1 MLTNLPVENGNTLQ
15 AVRGFLRQ
23 LFTSGLVEA
32 LFVPMET
39 SSGAI
44 VPALVTDPE
53 RLAQANP
60 LAPVMPIN
68 GARAVS
74 ALTGKGSPVRL
85 GAVLRPCEQRALIEL
100 VKLQQA
106 SLDGV
111 LLIGIDC
118 AGTCEVSD
126 FSAAR
131 KDGRMDLAE
140 YLRWAASA
148 QETPF
153 EGYSLRPACQMCDQP
168 APQKADIR
176 LHLFGAAID
185 QAIPVSLEER
195 LATALQLT
203 GGELPAEASL
213 QAAQE
218 NLVAAR
224 ARVREK
230 ELAGIRA
237 KMNSNGGLQGLFSDC
252 LRCHNCMTVC
262 PICYCKTCLFRTA
275 AFDHP
280 PEHYLAAAR
289 RKGATRMLGDTL
301 LFHATRLNHM
311 SASCVS
317 CGMCTTACPV
327 DIPVGA
333 IFSAVG
339 EQVQATFEYHPGRDV
354 EESLPLITFQANE
367 WTEIGEA
374 R

>member
-1 MLTNLPVENGNTLQ
+1 
-15 AVRGFLRQ
+15 LRQ
-23 LFTSGLVEA
+23 LFAAGLVEA
-32 LFVPMET
+32 LYLPMET

-44 VPALVTDPE
+44 LPALVTDPE
-53 RLAQANP
+53 RLEKANP

-74 ALTGKGSPVRL
+74 ALTNKGSPVRL
-85 GAVLRPCEQRALIEL
+85 GVVLRPCEQRALVEL

-106 SLDGV
+106 KLDGV
-111 LLIGIDC
+111 LLIGVDC

-126 FSAAR
+126 YSTAR
-131 KDGRMDLAE
+131 KDGRMNLGE
-140 YLRWAASA
+140 YLIWAASGQDA
-148 QETPF
+148 PP
-153 EGYSLRPACQMCDQP
+153 EGFSLRPACQMCTQP
-168 APQKADIR
+168 APEKADIR
-176 LHLFGAAID
+176 LHLFGAALD
-185 QAIPVSLEER
+185 QAIPITLDEP
-195 LATALQLT
+195 LATTLDLK
-203 GGELPAEASL
+203 PAEASTSADL
-213 QAAQE
+213 QAAQDR
-218 NLVAAR
+218 LVAAR
-224 ARVREK
+224 AQVREK

-237 KMNSNGGLQGLFSDC
+237 KMNSNGGLQGLFADC

-289 RKGATRMLGDTL
+289 RKGAARMLGDTL

-317 CGMCTTACPV
+317 CGMCTSACPV

-333 IFSAVG
+333 IFSTVG
-339 EQVQATFEYHPGRDV
+339 EQVQAAFEYHPGLDV
-354 EESLPLITFQANE
+354 DEALPLITFQANE

>member
-1 MLTNLPVENGNTLQ
+1 MLTTLPVENGNTLQ

-23 LFTSGLVEA
+23 LFTSGLVDA
-32 LFVPMET
+32 LYLPMET

-44 VPALVTDPE
+44 MPALVTDPD
-53 RLAQANP
+53 RLEQANP

-74 ALTGKGSPVRL
+74 ALTGKGPSVRL
-85 GAVLRPCEQRALIEL
+85 GVVLRPCEQRALVEL

-106 SLDGV
+106 NLDGV

-126 FSAAR
+126 YSAAR
-131 KDGRMDLAE
+131 KDGRMDLDE
-140 YLRWAASA
+140 YLHWSASA
-148 QETPF
+148 QEAPL
-153 EGYSLRPACQMCDQP
+153 EGFSLRPACQMCTQP
-168 APQKADIR
+168 VPHKADIR

-185 QAIPVSLEER
+185 QAIPVSLNEP
-195 LATALQLT
+195 LAAALQLS
-203 GGELPAEASL
+203 PAGTPGEASL
-213 QAAQE
+213 QSAQDR
-218 NLVAAR
+218 LVEAR

-289 RKGATRMLGDTL
+289 HKGATRMLGDTL

-317 CGMCTTACPV
+317 CGMCTTACPA

-339 EQVQATFEYHPGRDV
+339 EQVQAAFEYHPGRDV
-354 EESLPLITFQANE
+354 EEALPLITFQANE

>member
-1 MLTNLPVENGNTLQ
+1 MITAIPVENGDTLQ
-15 AVRGFLRQ
+15 AVRVFLRQ
-23 LFTSGLVEA
+23 LFAAGLVEA
-32 LFVPMET
+32 LYLPMET

-44 VPALVTDPE
+44 LPALVTDPE
-53 RLAQANP
+53 RLEQANP

-85 GAVLRPCEQRALIEL
+85 GVVLRPCEQRALVEL

-106 SLDGV
+106 NLDGV
-111 LLIGIDC
+111 LLIGVDC

-126 FSAAR
+126 YSPAR
-131 KDGRMDLAE
+131 KDGRINLGE
-140 YLRWAASA
+140 YLIWAASGQDA
-148 QETPF
+148 PP
-153 EGYSLRPACQMCDQP
+153 EGFSLRPACQMCTQP
-168 APQKADIR
+168 APEKADIR
-176 LHLFGAAID
+176 LHLFGAALD
-185 QAIPVSLEER
+185 QAIPITLDEP
-195 LATALQLT
+195 LATTL
-203 GGELPAEASL
+203 ELKPAEASTSADL
-213 QAAQE
+213 QAAQDR
-218 NLVAAR
+218 LVAAR
-224 ARVREK
+224 AQVREK

-237 KMNSNGGLQGLFSDC
+237 KMNSNGGLQGLFADC

-289 RKGATRMLGDTL
+289 RKGAARMLGDTL

-317 CGMCTTACPV
+317 CGMCTSACPV

-333 IFSAVG
+333 IFSTVG
-339 EQVQATFEYHPGRDV
+339 EQVQAAFEYHPGLDV
-354 EESLPLITFQANE
+354 DEALPLITFQANE

>member
-1 MLTNLPVENGNTLQ
+1 MLTTLPVENGNTLQ

-23 LFTSGLVEA
+23 LFASGLVEA
-32 LFVPMET
+32 LYVPMET
-39 SSGAI
+39 SAGAI

-53 RLAQANP
+53 KIEQANP

-74 ALTGKGSPVRL
+74 TLTAKGSPVRM
-85 GAVLRPCEQRALIEL
+85 GVVLRPCEQRALVEL

-106 SLDGV
+106 KLDNV
-111 LLIGIDC
+111 LVIGIDC

-126 FSAAR
+126 YSAAR
-131 KDGRMDLAE
+131 KDGRMDLDE
-140 YLRWAASA
+140 YLRWASSV
-148 QETPF
+148 QEAPL
-153 EGYSLRPACQMCDQP
+153 EGFSLRPACQMCTQP
-168 APQKADIR
+168 APQKADIT
-176 LHLFGAAID
+176 LHLFGATID
-185 QAIPVSLEER
+185 QAIPVSLDEP
-195 LATALQLT
+195 LAITLQLV
-203 GGELPAEASL
+203 ENDPPAEAGL

-218 NLVAAR
+218 RLVAAR
-224 ARVREK
+224 ARAREK

-280 PEHYLAAAR
+280 PEHYLTAAR

-339 EQVQATFEYHPGRDV
+339 EQVQAAFEYHPGRDV
-354 EESLPLITFQANE
+354 AEALPLITFQANE